1 MTVSMFLKIM
11 RFYVRFTPSFTRI
24 GYYVR
29 RLFWRNDNRDF
40 SGQQWLI
47 TGASGGIGRAIV
59 NGAVNCGATVTAV
72 ARDSKKL
79 GSLTDKNPSFIESI
93 VTDLSLQ
100 SEVELLAEKVISGGK
115 KIDVLVNNVGILN
128 DECIVTSEGH
138 EVTFAINV
146 LNQYLL
152 TKRLL
157 EADML
162 SKSCVVIMMAS
173 AGMYNVPLIH
183 TMMNQTDSTRFRG
196 TAAYGFHKR
205 GQAALVAYWQE
216 QAAPAGRS
224 FYLMHPGWAD
234 TDGVKRS
241 LPRFRKIL
249 KSILRNAD
257 QGADTALWLA
267 AARPKADYPAPFW
280 FDRKP
285 RKAHVYNTTK
295 VPACSETQ
303 FVDFLEMELTKGRD
317 YKIRS

>member
-1 MTVSMFLKIM
+1 MTASMFLKIM
-11 RFYVRFTPSFTRI
+11 RFYVRFTPSFTRL
-24 GYYVR
+24 GYFAR
-29 RLFWRNDNRDF
+29 RPFWQDDNRNY
-40 SGQQWLI
+40 SEQRWLV
-47 TGASGGIGRAIV
+47 TGASGGIGEAIV
-59 NGAVNCGATVTAV
+59 SGAVNCGATVTAV

-79 GSLTDKNPSFIESI
+79 ALLTDASPRYVHSI

-100 SEVELLAEKVISGGK
+100 TEVELLAKKLISDGK

-128 DECIVTSEGH
+128 DKCIVTAEGH
-138 EVTFAINV
+138 EVTFALNV

-157 EADML
+157 EAGML
-162 SKSCVVIMMAS
+162 AKNCVVIMMAS
-173 AGMYNVPLIH
+173 AGMYNVPLIP
-183 TMMNQTDSTRFRG
+183 TMMNRTDSTSYRG

-216 QAAPAGRS
+216 QAGPDGRS

-249 KSILRNAD
+249 QSILRNAE

-267 AARPKADYPAPFW
+267 AARPKADYPASFW

-285 RKAHVYNTTK
+285 RKAHVYSNTK
-295 VPACSETQ
+295 VPACSEKE
-303 FVDFLEMELTKGRD
+303 FVDFLESELSKGRNN
-317 YKIRS
+317 